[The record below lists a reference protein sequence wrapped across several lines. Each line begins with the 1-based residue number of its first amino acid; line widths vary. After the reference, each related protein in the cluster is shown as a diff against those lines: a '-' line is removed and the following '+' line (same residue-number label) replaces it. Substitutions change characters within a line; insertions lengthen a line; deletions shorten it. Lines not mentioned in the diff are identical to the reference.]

1 MDAETVPPAPRVC
14 ARHGHARGHDGTC
27 IVCDVPLEPRETEP
41 ATVNAA
47 FDAVIDRKMAG
58 FKFIELVVP
67 ASDEANSHGGA
78 APPSQTSTGGA
89 HGQRR

>member
-1 MDAETVPPAPRVC
+1 MEPEKVPPAPQVC
-14 ARHGHARGHDGTC
+14 ARHGHVRGHDGTC
-27 IVCDVPLEPRETEP
+27 IVCDLPLEPPEP
-41 ATVNAA
+41 SK
-47 FDAVIDRKMAG
+47 DASQLQALIDRRMAD

-67 ASDEANSHGGA
+67 TSDEANSHGGA

>member
-1 MDAETVPPAPRVC
+1 MDAEKVPPAPRVC

-27 IVCDVPLEPRETEP
+27 IVCDVPLEPAEP
-41 ATVNAA
+41 SKDATQLQAL
-47 FDAVIDRKMAG
+47 IDRRMAD

-67 ASDEANSHGGA
+67 ASDATNSHGGA
-78 APPSQTSTGGA
+78 APPIQTSTGGA

>member
-1 MDAETVPPAPRVC
+1 MDAEKVPPAPRVC
-14 ARHGHARGHDGTC
+14 ARHGHARGRDGTC
-27 IVCDVPLEPRETEP
+27 IVCDLPLEPPEP
-41 ATVNAA
+41 SSAATQLQAL
-47 FDAVIDRKMAG
+47 IDRRMAG

-78 APPSQTSTGGA
+78 APPSKTSTGGA

>member
-1 MDAETVPPAPRVC
+1 MEPEKVPPAPRVC

-27 IVCDVPLEPRETEP
+27 IVCDLPLEAPGSSSSSGQLK
-41 ATVNAA
+41 
-47 FDAVIDRKMAG
+47 DLIDRRMAG

-67 ASDEANSHGGA
+67 GSDEANSHGGA

>member
-1 MDAETVPPAPRVC
+1 
-14 ARHGHARGHDGTC
+14 
-27 IVCDVPLEPRETEP
+27 
-41 ATVNAA
+41 
-47 FDAVIDRKMAG
+47 MAD